1 MKSQLDMKSQLEE
14 TNQYILFVKVFADS
28 WWSEQKHFPPCDE
41 WKTYIEKHLQFMQD
55 KHWLTSIK
63 QELKSRNY
71 ESFLSEIFAA
81 YFVEKNLGFEVTTW
95 NPKTK
100 DGRDVEFC
108 IKDKADSDI
117 FCEVKS
123 PGWQGQLTNEEILSG
138 RTKQPKYLTVES
150 RGTAPYMKIRK
161 TLEKSYKKFIS
172 NKQNLLIITDNL
184 FLPLSIKPRFN
195 CELERKIPQNI
206 YIALYNTEP
215 DLYCGQGYFITKD
228 YENLSGILFLN
239 DRNLLKFCAWF
250 ETNPNAKVPLS
261 KEFILKASKLN
272 EEKSQKTESQ

>member
-1 MKSQLDMKSQLEE
+1 MCKK
-14 TNQYILFVKVFADS
+14 QYSLFVKVFADS

-41 WKTYIEKHLQFMQD
+41 WKANIEKHLQFMQD
-55 KHWLTSIK
+55 KGWLTSIK
-63 QELKSRNY
+63 QKLKSRTY

-123 PGWQGQLTNEEILSG
+123 PGWQGQLTNEEIQSG
-138 RTKQPKYLTVES
+138 RAKQPKYSTFGES
-150 RGTAPYMKIRK
+150 RGTVPYMKIRK
-161 TLEKSYKKFIS
+161 TLDKSYKKFIS

-184 FLPLSIKPRFN
+184 FQPLSIKPWSNF
-195 CELERKIPQNI
+195 ELGRKIPQNI
-206 YIALYNTEP
+206 YIALYNTKP
-215 DLYCGQGYFITKD
+215 DLYCGKGYFITKD

-239 DRNLLKFCAWF
+239 DRYLRKFFAWF

-261 KEFILKASKLN
+261 KEFILKALKLN
-272 EEKSQKTESQ
+272 KEQNPKTESQ